1 MQRPSNKHSMY
12 PVKKPKLPQTTIPIT
27 LQEPKEEKF
36 NLLRQSQHNNLY
48 YTSEEELLTHQK
60 QVEVDT
66 NQNNDIIILN
76 NQIQE
81 NIIDQSEEERL
92 KYLITNNNNENITF
106 INTLLRLKGKLNNNI
121 NTPSSPSVNNNNNN
135 NNITEI
141 SIANGMILK
150 PDDESK
156 SYIKE
161 LIDICEHSSPSY
173 KPQVQSNDTLTSLQ
187 IPSTSKI
194 NNNICHSPNTIT
206 TTSKDFTPRKMNHLT
221 SVYNKTILTTTGRTQ
236 NTTTPPQ
243 YNKHSGLKRKDLIEI
258 TNRRK
263 LMTESNNTVDNTCMK
278 KGCCNVNEIKNIP
291 CTLQMNHG
299 YGYQQISNETIELI
313 SQKKFPNE
321 LLKEENIHMQSSGSS
336 FWGNNQLF
344 HVQNKETPLVNLVS
358 VNSIEDLMNNNNIN
372 EREYKDKDEYNI
384 NVVSN
389 KDNLLYVNNTF
400 ENEST
405 LHHQE
410 QHKQKIIKINLK
422 EIKER
427 IKNENE
433 NEHLINIPQPETQ
446 SPTSINKQNISP
458 SNYTNNS
465 IVIDMVNYGSN
476 NPGQGIQDNNEE
488 LLKDT
493 SSIIPFH
500 PLNNNDNNNNNSFQI
515 IPNDFI
521 ISVNTQNM
529 NFNVEDSALTNDSNM
544 KTTKTHFYDSMD
556 GDSKIEE
563 FDMLTGKKQNESR
576 EIKFSQIKKH
586 INNSINIDNKNI
598 SSINLSK
605 LTNFADYN
613 SNETNMSNYP
623 SKKYFTPKSNYYG
636 NLLGQSQTNN
646 NINSCG
652 GSYPHVPIPLPHQ
665 SNKNSVKNSK
675 NVQKTESD
683 CDKYELNK
691 IKLKIIDEED
701 KELYHIHQEDINND
715 KECVSDDINKEGEM
729 LTAKIDLFDDDED
742 DDDDDEEF
750 PEKKVPN
757 KVQQNKFNVNII
769 NNEKSNSSLIIKE
782 NSNNVLYET
791 SNRLTK
797 ENKNEMNVNNL
808 CSQHNRNEQ
817 ISFPITNNDESRSF
831 CVQQCDSS
839 NNSNHIGKV
848 INQTLSNNN
857 SKELQTE
864 KPKTIDISTNVNTSN
879 KIIHN
884 KSKSINSINN
894 QNKKKDKFEPKKVTI
909 DNSKG
914 TCSSKT
920 NENKNTTTNL
930 ITKTSP
936 IKPKQ
941 TEPTNNTSF
950 KNIFIQQPKIIPQR
964 INTNTNNNNNN
975 NRECSYL
982 SSPHKSVKYQQRKQK
997 HNSQSPLLTQEN
1009 KLLSIINTSEII
1021 AESIINS
1028 SAKKNNY
1035 KHVMY
1040 NNNNLQKYNYSN
1052 TPTKNKITPSSYMVT
1067 NIVKDQ
1073 LRIQLESQEKSRKK
1087 ISNNL
1092 AKIKR
1097 TQDQHVKDI
1106 KANIQT
1112 FNINESDLEQ
1122 SKSFLAM
1129 KVECDKELDS
1139 FLIK

>member
-12 PVKKPKLPQTTIPIT
+12 PIKQLKLPQTTIPVT

-36 NLLRQSQHNNLY
+36 NLLRQSQNNNSHC
-48 YTSEEELLTHQK
+48 TSEEELLTHQK

-121 NTPSSPSVNNNNNN
+121 NTPFSPSVSNNNNN

-161 LIDICEHSSPSY
+161 LIDICEHSSPY
-173 KPQVQSNDTLTSLQ
+173 KPQIQSNDISSSLQ
-187 IPSTSKI
+187 IPSTSSKI

-263 LMTESNNTVDNTCMK
+263 LMTESNNTVDNICMK
-278 KGCCNVNEIKNIP
+278 KGCCNVNEVKNIP
-291 CTLQMNHG
+291 CTLQMNHD
-299 YGYQQISNETIELI
+299 YQQISNDIIELI

-336 FWGNNQLF
+336 FWGNNQLSY
-344 HVQNKETPLVNLVS
+344 VQNKEIPLVNLVS
-358 VNSIEDLMNNNNIN
+358 VNSIDDLINNNNNNLN
-372 EREYKDKDEYNI
+372 ECKYEDEYNI

-405 LHHQE
+405 LHPQE

-433 NEHLINIPQPETQ
+433 HLINIPQQETQ
-446 SPTSINKQNISP
+446 SPTNINKQNISP
-458 SNYTNNS
+458 SNYTSNS

-500 PLNNNDNNNNNSFQI
+500 PINNNENNINNSFQI
-515 IPNDFI
+515 IPNDFA
-521 ISVNTQNM
+521 ISVNTRNM
-529 NFNVEDSALTNDSNM
+529 NLNVEDSALTSDSNM

-576 EIKFSQIKKH
+576 EIKFSQIKH
-586 INNSINIDNKNI
+586 QINNSINTDNKNT

-613 SNETNMSNYP
+613 SNETNISNYP

-652 GSYPHVPIPLPHQ
+652 GSYSHVPIPLPLPHQ
-665 SNKNSVKNSK
+665 SNKNSIKNSK

-683 CDKYELNK
+683 CDKCELNK

-701 KELYHIHQEDINND
+701 KELYHIHQEESNKINECIND
-715 KECVSDDINKEGEM
+715 NINKEEEM
-729 LTAKIDLFDDDED
+729 LTAKIDLFEDDE
-742 DDDDDEEF
+742 DDDDEEF
-750 PEKKVPN
+750 PENKVPN
-757 KVQQNKFNVNII
+757 KVQQNKCNINPI
-769 NNEKSNSSLIIKE
+769 KNEKSNSTLIIPE
-782 NSNNVLYET
+782 SSNNVPYEN
-791 SNRLTK
+791 SSKLIQ
-797 ENKNEMNVNNL
+797 ENKNEINLNNL
-808 CSQHNRNEQ
+808 CFQHHKNEQ
-817 ISFPITNNDESRSF
+817 ISFPITNNDVSKSL

-839 NNSNHIGKV
+839 NNSNHTGKA
-848 INQTLSNNN
+848 INQTISNN
-857 SKELQTE
+857 SKKITIE
-864 KPKTIDISTNVNTSN
+864 KPKTIDITNNINTSN

-894 QNKKKDKFEPKKVTI
+894 QNKKKHKFEPKKEI
-909 DNSKG
+909 INNSKG
-914 TCSSKT
+914 TSSPII

-941 TEPTNNTSF
+941 TEPTNNNSF
-950 KNIFIQQPKIIPQR
+950 KNIFIQQPKISPQR
-964 INTNTNNNNNN
+964 INTNSNNNPNNN
-975 NRECSYL
+975 ECSYL

-1040 NNNNLQKYNYSN
+1040 NNRNLQKNNYSN
-1052 TPTKNKITPSSYMVT
+1052 TPTKNKITPSSYMVA

-1129 KVECDKELDS
+1129 KFECDKELDS